1 MRCSKCNNNIPDDSE
16 YCCYCFAAQSENPK
30 THTNE
35 SAVHGGSFH
44 KAFIV
49 APVVLV
55 FILDIILFIWSFSVV
70 NQAEADFIFTST
82 YTPFLSILNCW
93 EPVFSYVFMGLS
105 LANILLW
112 ISMILFSRFL
122 SIKNVNP
129 AIYILNILISVGM
142 LYIKTE
148 FSVIFALPIWAIIIT
163 MFTLVKMQS
172 IAHAVKRET
181 IENSLL
187 YGIFAAILDI
197 VAWTVIG
204 YWAWIILIFVTIIFH
219 IIFLVILLDCHKI
232 VKTRGISPIA
242 KKEKSN
248 KYTGLILS
256 PSKNFCRKC
265 GKEFPKESEF
275 CPKCGTQKISL
286 EIPKACVC
294 PKCGEKAPADSDFC
308 MKCGTKIVKP
318 EKPQTKICPKCESEI
333 PADSEFC
340 TKCGGRVIHN
350 AESISVVV
358 CTSCS
363 NEVNSSNGAF
373 PRFCPK
379 CGSRLYIPDVKAV
392 VDESLKQQ
400 NLEEQRKRDEL
411 IENERNK
418 EIEYESS
425 NISSYFKKSLCQSI
439 IPIGLILTVAA
450 LIFASVM
457 MNVFSD
463 FIQS

>member
-1 MRCSKCNNNIPDDSE
+1 MRCSKCNNNIPDGSE
-16 YCCYCFAAQSENPK
+16 YCCYCFAVQTENPK

-35 SAVHGGSFH
+35 SAAVSGENFH
-44 KAFIV
+44 KAFIA

-55 FILDIILFIWSFSVV
+55 FILDIILFVWSFSAA
-70 NQAEADFIFTST
+70 NLFDGEFIFTSNLA
-82 YTPFLSILNCW
+82 PFFSIIACW
-93 EPVFSYVFMGLS
+93 EPIFSYIFMGLS

-112 ISMILFSRFL
+112 ISMIIFSRVL
-122 SIKNVNP
+122 PVKIVNP
-129 AIYILNILISVGM
+129 VVYILNILVSVGL
-142 LYIKTE
+142 LYLNDE
-148 FSVIFALPIWAIIIT
+148 FSFFALPIWTIIIT

-172 IAHAVKRET
+172 IARDVKRDT
-181 IENSLL
+181 IEHSLL
-187 YGIFAAILDI
+187 FGIFAAILDI

-219 IIFLVILLDCHKI
+219 IIFLVILLDCRNR
-232 VKTRGISPIA
+232 VKTHGISPIV
-242 KKEKSN
+242 KKEKRN

-286 EIPKACVC
+286 EIPKTCVC
-294 PKCGEKAPADSDFC
+294 PKCGEKAPVDSDFC

-363 NEVNSSNGAF
+363 NEVNSCNGDF

-379 CGSRLYIPDVKAV
+379 CGSRLYLPDVKAV
-392 VDESLKQQ
+392 VDESLKQK
-400 NLEEQRKRDEL
+400 NLEEQRKREEQ
-411 IENERNK
+411 IVNERSK

-450 LIFASVM
+450 LIF
-457 MNVFSD
+457 VFAPRG
-463 FIQS
+463 

>member
-1 MRCSKCNNNIPDDSE
+1 MRCSKCNNNIPDGSE
-16 YCCYCFAAQSENPK
+16 YCCYCFAVQNDNPK
-30 THTNE
+30 TQTNV
-35 SAVHGGSFH
+35 SAVHGESFH

-70 NQAEADFIFTST
+70 NQAEADFIFTSNFA
-82 YTPFLSILNCW
+82 PFASILICW
-93 EPVFSYVFMGLS
+93 KPVFSYVFMGLS

-122 SIKNVNP
+122 PVKNVNP
-129 AIYILNILISVGM
+129 AVYILNILVSVGL
-142 LYIKTE
+142 LYINIE
-148 FSVIFALPIWAIIIT
+148 FSVFALPIWAIIIT

-172 IAHAVKRET
+172 IAHGVKRET

-219 IIFLVILLDCHKI
+219 IIFLVVLLDCRKI
-232 VKTRGISPIA
+232 VKTRGISPIV

-294 PKCGEKAPADSDFC
+294 PKCGEKAPVDSDFC

-318 EKPQTKICPKCESEI
+318 EKPQTKSCPKCESEI

-350 AESISVVV
+350 AESLSVVV

-379 CGSRLYIPDVKAV
+379 CGSRLYLPDVKAV
-392 VDESLKQQ
+392 VDESLKQK
-400 NLEEQRKRDEL
+400 NLEEQRKREEQ
-411 IENERNK
+411 IKNEHNK

-425 NISSYFKKSLCQSI
+425 NISSYCKKSLCQSI

-450 LIFASVM
+450 IIFVSVM

>member
-1 MRCSKCNNNIPDDSE
+1 MRCSKCNNNIPNGSAQCP
-16 YCCYCFAAQSENPK
+16 YCYSIQD
-30 THTNE
+30 TTNI
-35 SAVHGGSFH
+35 H
-44 KAFIV
+44 KAFI
-49 APVVLV
+49 AALSVLV
-55 FILDIILFIWSFSVV
+55 FILDIVLLIWSFSVV
-70 NQAEADFIFTST
+70 NQAEADFIFTSNFA
-82 YTPFLSILNCW
+82 PFASILICW
-93 EPVFSYVFMGLS
+93 KPVFSYVFMGLS

-122 SIKNVNP
+122 PIKNVNP

-148 FSVIFALPIWAIIIT
+148 FSLFSFFALPIWMILIT

-172 IAHAVKRET
+172 IAYGVKRDT

-197 VAWTVIG
+197 VAWKVIG
-204 YWAWIILIFVTIIFH
+204 YWAWIFIVFETIIFH
-219 IIFLVILLDCHKI
+219 IIFLVILLDCRNRI
-232 VKTRGISPIA
+232 KTYGISPIA
-242 KKEKSN
+242 KKEKRN

-294 PKCGEKAPADSDFC
+294 PKCGEKAPVDSDFC

-318 EKPQTKICPKCESEI
+318 EKPQTKSCPKCESEI
-333 PADSEFC
+333 PADSEYC
-340 TKCGGRVIHN
+340 TKCGGRIIQN
-350 AESISVVV
+350 SQSPSIVV

-379 CGSRLYIPDVKAV
+379 CGSRLYIPDVEAV
-392 VDESLKQQ
+392 VDESLKQK
-400 NLEEQRKRDEL
+400 NLEEQRKRDEQ
-411 IENERNK
+411 IENEQSK

-425 NISSYFKKSLCQSI
+425 SISSYFKKSLCQSI

-450 LIFASVM
+450 LIFA
-457 MNVFSD
+457 FAP
-463 FIQS
+463 IG